1 VPVLGAERLNIFVEF
16 MGERITEIHGV
27 EWFPTNGAANEIH
40 RGHVVPRRMQKVLKF
55 YGPFR
60 ADSPTIAATGTTGH
74 IVKERPLLS
83 IISVVKSGCR
93 TILHTGQATVAFV
106 INSKK

>member
-1 VPVLGAERLNIFVEF
+1 MDGTQGFNPMVKLSC
-16 MGERITEIHGV
+16 ERITEIHGV
-27 EWFPTNGAANEIH
+27 EWFPTNGTANEIH